1 MIAYDLYLRL
11 HDLARG
17 GLAAWQIA
25 RELALDAR
33 TVRFWLKQPNYRPRK
48 SVKRASQLDVFKPL
62 IKRWIEQHA
71 FTGAQL
77 LQKLREEGYHGGA
90 TILRDYLACV
100 RPPRQ
105 AAFLSLA
112 FAPGECA
119 QVDWGC
125 AGKLPVGGTQRRLS
139 FFVMVLCHSRRLYV
153 EFTLS
158 ETLEQFLACQQ
169 NAFRAFG
176 GVPEKVMVD
185 NLKSAVLS
193 HPAGLPAVYN
203 PRYLD
208 FAGHYGFQIRACNVR
223 AAHEKGRVENAV
235 GYVKKNFLAGLAL
248 HDLASIQAAAARWT
262 DDVANRRIHH
272 TTRQTPEELFA
283 QERLRALPPS
293 GLYDVGRVLDNVVAN
308 SQFRVAFDGN
318 RYSVPSR
325 HASSRV
331 CLRVYPDKVLI
342 HRDGTLIASHVRN
355 YERGREIV
363 DPDHEQA
370 LLEHKRRARDQRIY
384 QRFLELS
391 PRAELYYRQM
401 AERRMH
407 PWPHL
412 RKIVALSEIYTPERV
427 GRALEDGLE
436 LGAFSS
442 EYIANLLEQQA
453 RKLPEPGALHVP
465 RAGDLLDLELPETD
479 LSIYE
484 KGLES

>member
-1 MIAYDLYLRL
+1 MIEYGSYTRIR
-11 HDLARG
+11 DLAQG
-17 GLAAWQIA
+17 GLEAWQIA
-25 RELALDAR
+25 RELDLDVR
-33 TVRFWLKQPNYRPRK
+33 TVRFWLTQPNYRPRK
-48 SVKRASQLDVFKPL
+48 SVKRTSKLDVFKPL

-71 FTGAQL
+71 FTGTQV
-77 LQKLREEGYHGGA
+77 QQMLREEGYRGGVS
-90 TILRDYLACV
+90 ILRDYLVRV
-100 RPPRQ
+100 RPTRKE
-105 AAFLSLA
+105 AFLSLV

-125 AGKLPVGGTQRRLS
+125 AGKIPVGGTQRRLS
-139 FFVMVLCHSRRLYV
+139 FFVMVLCYSRRLYV

-158 ETLEQFLACQQ
+158 ETLEQFLACHQ
-169 NAFRAFG
+169 NAFRVFG

-193 HPAGLPAVYN
+193 HPAGLPAIYN

-208 FAGHYGFQIRACNVR
+208 FAGHYGFQVRACNVR

-235 GYVKKNFLAGLAL
+235 GYVKKNLLSGLAL
-248 HDLASIQAAAARWT
+248 HDLASIQVAAARWT
-262 DDVANRRIHH
+262 DEVANRRIHH
-272 TTRQTPEELFA
+272 TTRQTPEERFA
-283 QERLRALPPS
+283 QERLRPLPPS

-325 HASSRV
+325 HASSRA

-342 HRDGTLIASHVRN
+342 YRDGTLIASHVRS

-363 DPDHEQA
+363 DPDHEKA

-384 QRFLELS
+384 QRFLALS
-391 PRAELYYRQM
+391 SQAESYYRQM
-401 AERRMH
+401 TERRMH
-407 PWPHL
+407 PWLHL
-412 RKIVALSEIYTPERV
+412 RKIVALSEIYAPDLV

-442 EYIANLLEQQA
+442 EYIANLLEQRV
-453 RKLPEPGALHVP
+453 RKLPEPGALHLT
-465 RAGDLLDLELPETD
+465 RASDLLDLELPETD

-484 KGLES
+484 KGMES